1 MASAATIIPI
11 PETHKDL
18 LTGAVVVTLVTVMPD
33 GTPQATPVWVD
44 YDGQYVIVNTAR
56 GRQKDRNMQ
65 RRSKVAVLAIDPKN
79 PYRWLEV
86 RGEVEDISEAGA
98 VDVINKLAK
107 KYRGVDSYYGGSAP
121 AERATQETRVT
132 YKIRPLHVNVSR

>member
-86 RGEVEDISEAGA
+86 RGAVEDISEAGA
-98 VDVINKLAK
+98 VEVINKLAK
-107 KYRGVDSYYGGSAP
+107 KYRGVDSYYGGAAP
-121 AERATQETRVT
+121 AERAKQETRVT
-132 YKIRPLHVNVSR
+132 YKIRPLRVNVSR

>member
-44 YDGQYVIVNTAR
+44 YDGQHLIVNTAR

-65 RRSKVAVLAIDPKN
+65 RRSKVAVVAIDPKN

-86 RGEVEDISEAGA
+86 RGEVDGISEVGA

-107 KYRGVDSYYGGSAP
+107 KYRGVDSYYGGTAP
-121 AERATQETRVT
+121 AERANQETRVT
-132 YKIRPLHVNVSR
+132 YKIRPLHVNYSR